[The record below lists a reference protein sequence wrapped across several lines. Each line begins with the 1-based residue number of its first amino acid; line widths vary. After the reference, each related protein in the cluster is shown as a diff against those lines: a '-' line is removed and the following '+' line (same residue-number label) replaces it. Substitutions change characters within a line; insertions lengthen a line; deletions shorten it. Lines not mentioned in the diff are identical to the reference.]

1 MEVITIDDS
10 SSSDDEDIVQLQQT
24 TAAAVVVGANSKQ
37 RPLVTPKFDDHSN
50 SSSSSSS
57 ISSDDSIWNKGL
69 SSSSLASRA
78 KPRTAK
84 SSAAVVAAATNNTS
98 ANNSD
103 ENNDR
108 CYITKSIE
116 QLSLHEHNTSTI
128 LATNTDGNINSDADS
143 SISSNDSIW
152 DKVGLSTKT
161 KKADIEEVDSIV
173 GSKDGSID
181 IVVDCCSSSIESLN
195 DSILND
201 SIPSGGQLKS
211 SIKNNIP
218 SNTKQTQQDDSSISS
233 NDSIWDKQGGGF
245 TSRKKKERVESYYDY
260 YRLKHNN
267 NNNKS
272 VGNDNTTSTTTVER
286 QQQLGSKEADADN
299 NKNNNKSSNTA
310 KKVQKKLPHHL
321 PSNATWHIVLLMDH
335 REFGC
340 ANDFLQTVEKKI
352 NKHFGGDKPS
362 AEITTL
368 ASADYLFV
376 ARLISNDTKKKVLD
390 ERVLDMV
397 IERKNV
403 ADACS
408 CLIAQSKKY
417 KPLSFFEAQM
427 YKLQTC
433 GISKKIFL
441 MEGDEDK
448 TKSLLT
454 GAKTQNEKER
464 RLKRVKSLRLQ
475 LANDEFDGVTLVCT
489 RNRYDTVKFL
499 IHQLETFRNEFDH
512 QNPPTKTRDE
522 LKNYIN
528 DQMSSPTFVEYLRLR
543 SIPGIGDVKAMK
555 VIMDPNLD
563 WDKSFMSP
571 SSSKESKSTLE
582 DKATFWKATS
592 ASTNVELGLQYE
604 KVTKTKSKKKTTSK
618 KKSVLSE
625 VTTTAKINKE
635 NGQLSANVS
644 KKTTK
649 VQTSLQFVKTKA
661 KDDSDSKANTTEVQT
676 SDILELSSDDE

>member
-10 SSSDDEDIVQLQQT
+10 SSSSSSDDEDIIQLQKST
-24 TAAAVVVGANSKQ
+24 VAAAVVVGANSKQ
-37 RPLVTPKFDDHSN
+37 QRLLVTPKFDYDDDS
-50 SSSSSSS
+50 SKSSSSSS

-69 SSSSLASRA
+69 SSSLASRKFKA
-78 KPRTAK
+78 DSDNTI
-84 SSAAVVAAATNNTS
+84 SAAVVSSNTSTNNKGD
-98 ANNSD
+98 D
-103 ENNDR
+103 ENDR
-108 CYITKSIE
+108 CYITKSLE
-116 QLSLHEHNTSTI
+116 QLSLHEHTSTVQS
-128 LATNTDGNINSDADS
+128 TNTNTNNDSDNDDS

-161 KKADIEEVDSIV
+161 KKNHTSKKVEVDE
-173 GSKDGSID
+173 SID
-181 IVVDCCSSSIESLN
+181 IVVDCCSSSIGSL
-195 DSILND
+195 
-201 SIPSGGQLKS
+201 P
-211 SIKNNIP
+211 NN
-218 SNTKQTQQDDSSISS
+218 NTKQTQQDDSSVSS

-272 VGNDNTTSTTTVER
+272 AGKNDNTTSTTVER
-286 QQQLGSKEADADN
+286 QQQSGSKCADVDN
-299 NKNNNKSSNTA
+299 NKLSNTT
-310 KKVQKKLPHHL
+310 KKVQKKLPRHL
-321 PSNATWHIVLLMDH
+321 PTNATWHIVLLMDH

-340 ANDFLQTVEKKI
+340 ANNFLQTVEKKI
-352 NKHFGGDKPS
+352 NKHFGGDIPS

-433 GISKKIFL
+433 DISKKIFL

-454 GAKTQNEKER
+454 GAKTQSEKER
-464 RLKRVKSLRLQ
+464 RIKRVKSLRLQ

-499 IHQLETFRNEFDH
+499 IHQLETFRNEFDLL
-512 QNPPTKTRDE
+512 QPPTKTRDE

-555 VIMDPNLD
+555 VIMDSNLD

-582 DKATFWKATS
+582 DKATFWKAP
-592 ASTNVELGLQYE
+592 ASTNIELGLQYE
-604 KVTKTKSKKKTTSK
+604 KVTKTKSKKKKTKPKSK

-625 VTTTAKINKE
+625 ETTTAKSNKE
-635 NGQLSANVS
+635 NGQLSVNVS

-649 VQTSLQFVKTKA
+649 VQTSLQFVKKRA
-661 KDDSDSKANTTEVQT
+661 KDASDSKTNTTEVQT

>member
-10 SSSDDEDIVQLQQT
+10 SSSEDEDIIQLQQT
-24 TAAAVVVGANSKQ
+24 TAAVVVGANDSTKQ
-37 RPLVTPKFDDHSN
+37 RPLITPKFDDDSS

-57 ISSDDSIWNKGL
+57 ISSNDSIWNKGL
-69 SSSSLASRA
+69 SSSLASKTKA
-78 KPRTAK
+78 NSNDTI
-84 SSAAVVAAATNNTS
+84 STAAAGSNNKST
-98 ANNSD
+98 NNSD
-103 ENNDR
+103 ENDR
-108 CYITKSIE
+108 CYITKSLE
-116 QLSLHEHNTSTI
+116 QLSLHEHNISTVQ
-128 LATNTDGNINSDADS
+128 ANNTNSDNSDDCS
-143 SISSNDSIW
+143 SVSSNDSIW

-161 KKADIEEVDSIV
+161 KKVDIEEVDRV
-173 GSKDGSID
+173 AGREDGSID
-181 IVVDCCSSSIESLN
+181 IVVDCCSSSIGSLNGSILN
-195 DSILND
+195 DSTLND

-211 SIKNNIP
+211 SINNIP
-218 SNTKQTQQDDSSISS
+218 SNNSISQQDNSSVSS

-267 NNNKS
+267 NNKS
-272 VGNDNTTSTTTVER
+272 AAGNDNTTSTTVGM
-286 QQQLGSKEADADN
+286 QQSGSKEADADN
-299 NKNNNKSSNTA
+299 NKNNKSSSNTT

-340 ANDFLQTVEKKI
+340 ANNFLQTVEKKI
-352 NKHFGGDKPS
+352 NKHFGGGDIPS

-376 ARLISNDTKKKVLD
+376 ARLISNDTKKNILD

-454 GAKTQNEKER
+454 GAKTKNEKER
-464 RLKRVKSLRLQ
+464 RLKRIKSLRLQ
-475 LANDEFDGVTLVCT
+475 LANDEFEGVTLVCT

-499 IHQLETFRNEFDH
+499 IHQLETFRNELDPLH
-512 QNPPTKTRDE
+512 LPTKTRDE

-571 SSSKESKSTLE
+571 SSSKESKSTLD
-582 DKATFWKATS
+582 DKATFWKAP

-604 KVTKTKSKKKTTSK
+604 KVTKTKSKKKTKNK
-618 KKSVLSE
+618 KKQVA
-625 VTTTAKINKE
+625 TTTAKE
-635 NGQLSANVS
+635 NTKQSANVL

-649 VQTSLQFVKTKA
+649 VQEESRRSF
-661 KDDSDSKANTTEVQT
+661 
-676 SDILELSSDDE
+676 